1 MQMRNL
7 LLTAILLA
15 PASLLVAQDAQYWT
29 YQYGTRA
36 TLLGGAVVGSVLDIS
51 ATFYNPGG
59 LALIQNPEIVATS
72 RIIEAAGVSVDA
84 GADQLLDLSQLRLDV
99 APGFFGGIAPFKFLG
114 DNHVLGYS
122 LFTRYY
128 MKSDLDSFLTGVTNR
143 PGDNIPIDAFGEM
156 RIHTRL
162 SETWFGLT
170 WSHQVAGPTGIGAS
184 MFVTSRSQNGETQTS
199 LQGVAAGEGGAISTR
214 QDLYSYWNYGILLK
228 TGVTFEFQK
237 TSLGLT
243 LTTPRLSVVGS
254 GKIVTQA
261 SSFGQD
267 LDGDGMLD
275 PVFSAIVAEGLDA
288 TSKSSWAFAFGA
300 SRRLGNARLHLTAE
314 YFTALDTYDIL
325 APQSTLAVP
334 TGDTLTTRVQ
344 HSLKSVFNAGA
355 GAEFTISPVVSG
367 FLAFRTDFSARRP
380 AVPGDVSTSSWDIF
394 FGTVGA
400 AFTVGPASIT
410 AGLAYGGGGDL
421 RDITALKESIPPR
434 LGELLPD
441 ELRLRYRTMR
451 FIFAFSI

>member
-1 MQMRNL
+1 MRIRNL
-7 LLTAILLA
+7 LLTALFLA
-15 PASLLVAQDAQYWT
+15 PASPLTAQDAQYWT

-59 LALIQNPEIVATS
+59 LALIQDPELVATS
-72 RIIEAAGVSVDA
+72 RIIEAAGVTVGA
-84 GADQLLDLSQLRLDV
+84 GADQLFDLSQLRLDV

-114 DNHVLGYS
+114 DDHVLGYS

-143 PGDNIPIDAFGEM
+143 PSDNVPINAFGEM

-184 MFVTSRSQNGETQTS
+184 MFVTSRSQTGETKTS

-237 TSLGLT
+237 TSFGLT
-243 LTTPRLSVVGS
+243 LTTPRLSVIGS
-254 GKIVTQA
+254 GKMVSQA

-267 LDGDGMLD
+267 LDGDGILD
-275 PVFSAIVAEGLDA
+275 PVFGAIVAEGLDA

-325 APQSTLAVP
+325 PPQSTVTVP
-334 TGDTLTTRVQ
+334 TGDTVTARVQ
-344 HSLKSVFNAGA
+344 HSLKNVFNAGA

-367 FLAFRTDFSARRP
+367 FIAFRTDFSAKRP
-380 AVPGDVSTSSWDIF
+380 DVLREVSISSWDIF

-400 AFTVGPASIT
+400 AFAIGPASIT
-410 AGLAYGGGGDL
+410 AGLAYGRGSDL
-421 RDITALKESIPPR
+421 RDITALKDAVPPR
-434 LGELLPD
+434 HGELLPD
-441 ELRLRYRTMR
+441 ELGLSYRTVR